1 LHGVYILSDVVSVRV
16 PRELKE
22 KMKKYRV
29 DWSREI
35 RGFIEE
41 RVRILEFLEMLDSIE
56 EKAERRRT
64 RVDSAK
70 IIRESREER

>member
-1 LHGVYILSDVVSVRV
+1 MHNVYILSDVVSVRV
-16 PRELKE
+16 SRGLKE

-35 RGFIEE
+35 REFIEE
-41 RVRILEFLEMLDSIE
+41 RVRILEFLEILDGVE

-64 RVDSAK
+64 RVGSEK
-70 IIRESREER
+70 LIRESREER